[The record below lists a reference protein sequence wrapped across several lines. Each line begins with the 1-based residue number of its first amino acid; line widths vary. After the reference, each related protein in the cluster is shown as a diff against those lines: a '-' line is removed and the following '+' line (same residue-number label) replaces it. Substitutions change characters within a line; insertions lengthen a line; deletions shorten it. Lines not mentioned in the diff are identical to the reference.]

1 MKTIKE
7 DLFLFIGKNV
17 TYLLVLLDIILQL
30 ILIGKYL
37 DNSIMTAYAP
47 TALDASEYSEL
58 AEIWKT
64 DGFYAA
70 FSDLWRM
77 PGYPALILIMQLI
90 FPSFPFLAMRILQ
103 LLALAVSVAMIKIIL
118 DRKVRPSVSIFLTI
132 VYIFLPLWHFV
143 PVLIAESLTSFFFV
157 CLLYVLAAIKSK
169 KLSLFQI
176 AQIAA
181 LIAMETYLK
190 PNLIYLIFPVSIF
203 LMFKLGSNLKS
214 ALLSLILII
223 VICLS
228 PWLIFANSAQTGFR
242 GLTTTF
248 GVNAYIGTGMY
259 LNYDE
264 SVLAK
269 SAIRWR
275 VDPNSNPGDVFGFD
289 PLLTRV
295 EQNTM
300 LTSKS
305 IQIWKE
311 RPLREI
317 AFGFNKVLIAF
328 GLLSN
333 SVIHHILGLFSL
345 LSIVS
350 ALALVKARSSHPWGW
365 LLLSTSSIL
374 ASQAFFL
381 QADRR
386 FVFPILFPLSV
397 VVIGLVMES
406 ILYMKVQDWTQR
418 VYRGATKLRM
428 IKSVK
433 GRD

>member
-1 MKTIKE
+1 MKEELPLVIR
-7 DLFLFIGKNV
+7 KNA
-17 TYLLVLLDIILQL
+17 TWLLVIFDIALQL
-30 ILIGKYL
+30 IVIGKHL
-37 DNSIMTAYAP
+37 DNSIMSAYAP
-47 TALDASEYSEL
+47 TSIDALEYSEL

-64 DGFYAA
+64 EGFYAA

-77 PGYPALILIMQLI
+77 PGYPALILIMTLL
-90 FPSFPFLAMRILQ
+90 FPSFPFLAMRILH
-103 LLALAVSVAMIKIIL
+103 LLALAISVAMIKIIL
-118 DRKVRPSVSIFLTI
+118 DRKVRPSVSIFLTVI
-132 VYIFLPLWHFV
+132 YIFLPLWHFV

-157 CLLYVLAAIKSK
+157 CLLYVLASIKSK
-169 KLSLFQI
+169 KLSPYQIIQI
-176 AQIAA
+176 AT
-181 LIAMETYLK
+181 LIAIETYLK
-190 PNLIYLIFPVSIF
+190 PNLIYLVLPVSVF
-203 LMFKLGSNLKS
+203 LMFKLGSNLKIT
-214 ALLSLILII
+214 LPSLILVVFIFLI
-223 VICLS
+223 
-228 PWLIFANSAQTGFR
+228 PWLIFAKSAQPGFR

-248 GVNAYIGTGMY
+248 GVNTYIGTGMY
-259 LNYDE
+259 LNYDG

-275 VDPNSNPGDVFGFD
+275 VDPNSNPEDVFVFN
-289 PLLTRV
+289 PRLARV

-305 IQIWKE
+305 IQIWKD

-333 SVIHHILGLFSL
+333 STIQHILGLLSL

-350 ALALVKARSSHPWGW
+350 ALVLVKARFSHPWGW

-374 ASQAFFL
+374 ALQSFFL

-397 VVIGLVMES
+397 IVIGLMIER
-406 ILYMKVQDWTQR
+406 ILYMKVQDWAQR
-418 VYRGATKLRM
+418 VYRGVAKLKNGKKYYR
-428 IKSVK
+428 
-433 GRD
+433 

>member
-1 MKTIKE
+1 MKEELSLVIR
-7 DLFLFIGKNV
+7 KNA
-17 TYLLVLLDIILQL
+17 TCLLVLFDIALQL
-30 ILIGKYL
+30 IVIGKHL
-37 DNSIMTAYAP
+37 DNSIMSAYAP
-47 TALDASEYSEL
+47 TSIDALEYSEL

-64 DGFYAA
+64 EGFYAA

-77 PGYPALILIMQLI
+77 PGYPALILIMTLL
-90 FPSFPFLAMRILQ
+90 FPSFPFLAMRILH
-103 LLALAVSVAMIKIIL
+103 LLALAISVAMIKIIL
-118 DRKVRPSVSIFLTI
+118 DRKVRPSVSTFLTVI
-132 VYIFLPLWHFV
+132 YIFLPLWHFV

-157 CLLYVLAAIKSK
+157 CLLYVLASVKSK
-169 KLSLFQI
+169 KLSTYQIIQI
-176 AQIAA
+176 AT
-181 LIAMETYLK
+181 LIAIETYLK
-190 PNLIYLIFPVSIF
+190 PNLIYLVFPVSFF
-203 LMFKLGSNLKS
+203 LMFKLGSNLKIT
-214 ALLSLILII
+214 LPSLILVL
-223 VICLS
+223 VIFLI
-228 PWLIFANSAQTGFR
+228 PWVIFAKSAQPEFR

-248 GVNAYIGTGMY
+248 GVNTYIGTGMF
-259 LNYDE
+259 LNYDG

-275 VDPNSNPGDVFGFD
+275 VDPNNNPGDVFVFD

-305 IQIWKE
+305 IQIWKD

-333 SVIHHILGLFSL
+333 SAIHHVLGLLSL

-350 ALALVKARSSHPWGW
+350 ALVIVKARFSHPWGW

-374 ASQAFFL
+374 ALQSFFL

-397 VVIGLVMES
+397 IVIGLMIER
-406 ILYMKVQDWTQR
+406 ILYMKVQDWAHR
-418 VYRGATKLRM
+418 VYRGVTKLKNSKKYYR
-428 IKSVK
+428 
-433 GRD
+433 

>member
-1 MKTIKE
+1 MKEELSLVIR
-7 DLFLFIGKNV
+7 KNA
-17 TYLLVLLDIILQL
+17 TCLLVLFDIALQL
-30 ILIGKYL
+30 IIIGKHL
-37 DNSIMTAYAP
+37 DNSIMSAYAP
-47 TALDASEYSEL
+47 TSIDALEYSEL

-64 DGFYAA
+64 EGFYAA

-77 PGYPALILIMQLI
+77 PGYPALILIMTLL
-90 FPSFPFLAMRILQ
+90 FPSFPFLAMRILH
-103 LLALAVSVAMIKIIL
+103 LLALAISVAMIKIIL
-118 DRKVRPSVSIFLTI
+118 DRKVRPGVSIFLTI
-132 VYIFLPLWHFV
+132 IYIFLPLWHFV

-157 CLLYVLAAIKSK
+157 CLLYVLASIKSK
-169 KLSLFQI
+169 KLSPYQIIQI
-176 AQIAA
+176 AT
-181 LIAMETYLK
+181 LIAIETYLK
-190 PNLIYLIFPVSIF
+190 PNLIYLVFPVSFF
-203 LMFKLGSNLKS
+203 LMFKLGSKLKIT
-214 ALLSLILII
+214 LPSLVLVVVIFLI
-223 VICLS
+223 
-228 PWLIFANSAQTGFR
+228 PWLIFAKSAQPGFR

-248 GVNAYIGTGMY
+248 GVNTYIGTGMF
-259 LNYDE
+259 LNYDG

-275 VDPNSNPGDVFGFD
+275 VDPNSNPGDVFVFN

-305 IQIWKE
+305 IQIWKD

-333 SVIHHILGLFSL
+333 SVIHHILGLLSL
-345 LSIVS
+345 LSVVS
-350 ALALVKARSSHPWGW
+350 ALVLVKARFSHPWGW

-374 ASQAFFL
+374 ALQSFFL

-397 VVIGLVMES
+397 IVIGLMIER
-406 ILYMKVQDWTQR
+406 ILYMKVRDWAQR
-418 VYRGATKLRM
+418 VYRGVTKLKNGKKYYR
-428 IKSVK
+428 
-433 GRD
+433 

>member
-1 MKTIKE
+1 MKAIKE
-7 DLFLFIGKNV
+7 ELFLVIGKNA
-17 TYLLVLLDIILQL
+17 TCLLVLFDIALQL
-30 ILIGKYL
+30 IVIGKHL
-37 DNSIMTAYAP
+37 DNSIMSAYAP
-47 TALDASEYSEL
+47 TSMDALEYSGL

-64 DGFYAA
+64 EGFYAA

-77 PGYPALILIMQLI
+77 PGYPALILIMTLV
-90 FPSFPFLAMRILQ
+90 FPSFPFLAMRILH
-103 LLALAVSVAMIKIIL
+103 LLALALSVAMIKIIL
-118 DRKVRPSVSIFLTI
+118 DRKVRPSISIFLTVI
-132 VYIFLPLWHFV
+132 YILLPLWHFV

-157 CLLYVLAAIKSK
+157 CLLYVLASIKSK
-169 KLSLFQI
+169 RLSPYQIIQI
-176 AQIAA
+176 AT
-181 LIAMETYLK
+181 LIAIETYLK
-190 PNLIYLIFPVSIF
+190 PNLIYLVFPVSFF
-203 LMFKLGSNLKS
+203 LMFKLGSNLKIT
-214 ALLSLILII
+214 LPSLILVV
-223 VICLS
+223 VIFLT
-228 PWLIFANSAQTGFR
+228 PWLIFAKSAQPGFR

-248 GVNAYIGTGMY
+248 GVNTYIGTGMF
-259 LNYDE
+259 LNYDG

-275 VDPNSNPGDVFGFD
+275 VDPNSNPGDVFVFN

-333 SVIHHILGLFSL
+333 SVIQHILGLLSL

-350 ALALVKARSSHPWGW
+350 ALVLVKARFSHPWGW

-374 ASQAFFL
+374 ALQSFFL

-397 VVIGLVMES
+397 IVIGLMIER
-406 ILYMKVQDWTQR
+406 ILYMKVQDWAQR
-418 VYRGATKLRM
+418 VYRGVTKL
-428 IKSVK
+428 KNGK
-433 GRD
+433 KY